1 MIIASIPTIWSA
13 RILAY
18 LDKTFVYGSAF
29 TNRDYEGEVKDAGD
43 KVKILQIGPIA
54 VGDYSGILGDAQEL
68 TDTDQTLT
76 IDQRKY
82 FNFHV
87 DDVADRTSV
96 LKLVDEGSKRA
107 AQAMSDVRD
116 VFVSGLHTGVDA
128 ASLVG
133 TDAAPVTVGFST
145 GQTKPYDAFLDLTQ
159 TLDEANVPGVDRRAV
174 LPPWFIRALKAQ
186 FGDRGSGLG
195 DTIATNGLIGQL
207 DGVAIYQSNNVP
219 NTGGAKFKA
228 MVGAPVITFADAI
241 VKTETYRPEK
251 KFATGV
257 KGLHVYGAKL
267 THPRGLAVGT
277 FDKGKLTK

>member
-1 MIIASIPTIWSA
+1 M
-13 RILAY
+13 
-18 LDKTFVYGSAF
+18 
-29 TNRDYEGEVKDAGD
+29 
-43 KVKILQIGPIA
+43 KILQVGPVA
-54 VGDYSGILGDAQEL
+54 VGDYSGVMADAQEL

-87 DDVADRTSV
+87 DDVDNRVSV

-116 VFVSGLHTGVDA
+116 AFVAGLHTGVDA
-128 ASLVG
+128 GNLVG
-133 TDAAPVTVGFST
+133 TDAAPVMVGFATS
-145 GQTKPYDAFLDLTQ
+145 QTKPYDAFLDLTQ
-159 TLDEANVPGVDRRAV
+159 ALDEANVPGIDRRAV

-186 FGDRGSGLG
+186 FGERGSGLG
-195 DTIATNGLIGQL
+195 DTIATNGLVGQL
-207 DGVAIYQSNNVP
+207 DGVSIFQSTNVP
-219 NTGGAKFKA
+219 NTGGAKFKVMA
-228 MVGAPVITFADAI
+228 GTPVITFADAI

-267 THPRGLAVGT
+267 TQSRGLSVGT